1 MKWVF
6 GFFSDLAAANRSLYG
21 TDRVLSRTLDG
32 ANNARFRN
40 LYRARFYI
48 IPAPNPAD
56 GEDGSGQ
63 DIVSTGGFALAAER
77 EHEGAA
83 PAVSERGQQASIASR
98 VEIQQTAVPCP
109 DLVAT
114 ATRVHNEAAVL
125 AQLAVT
131 RKNIGATIYVGRFA
145 GFDGIVELFAITP
158 RAIAAAERATASAV
172 PIIAE
177 NGGAEAF

>member
-21 TDRVLSRTLDG
+21 TDSVLSRTLDG

-63 DIVSTGGFALAAER
+63 DIVSTGVFALAAER

-83 PAVSERGQQASIASR
+83 P

-177 NGGAEAF
+177 NSGAEAF

>member
-40 LYRARFYI
+40 FDRARFDI

-63 DIVSTGGFALAAER
+63 DIVVT
-77 EHEGAA
+77 
-83 PAVSERGQQASIASR
+83 AVSY
-98 VEIQQTAVPCP
+98 THLTLP
-109 DLVAT
+109 
-114 ATRVHNEAAVL
+114 
-125 AQLAVT
+125 
-131 RKNIGATIYVGRFA
+131 TICSV
-145 GFDGIVELFAITP
+145 
-158 RAIAAAERATASAV
+158 
-172 PIIAE
+172 
-177 NGGAEAF
+177 